1 MTNTPN
7 NRPLTTE
14 ETYRVVNE
22 MMRKV
27 FKDPFDL
34 EDYMYQTIGNIH
46 FGKMEPWE
54 DFTSIEDVYERS
66 NKRIE
71 QITFLEM
78 DAILAI
84 VNSDLWQTL
93 LQEKQAKQIPNW
105 DISMPV

>member
-1 MTNTPN
+1 MTNISS

-27 FKDPFDL
+27 FKDPYEI
-34 EDYMYQTIGNIH
+34 EDNMYQTIGDIH
-46 FGKMEPWE
+46 FDKMKPWE
-54 DFTSIEDVYERS
+54 DFASIEDVYERV

-93 LQEKQAKQIPNW
+93 LQEKQETQIPNW
-105 DISMPV
+105 DISTPI

>member
-27 FKDPFDL
+27 FKDPYDF

-46 FGKMEPWE
+46 FDKMKPWD
-54 DFTSIEDVYERS
+54 DFTSVEDVYERV
-66 NKRIE
+66 NKKIE

-93 LQEKQAKQIPNW
+93 LQEKQVKQIPNW
-105 DISMPV
+105 DISTPI